1 MRNDAKDDFDNVP
14 SLRADVG
21 DDDDFE
27 PSPATSV
34 RSRNTPVVKVKSAS
48 TGPLWA
54 LIGALLIAFA
64 GLAWWSFQQISL
76 MGQQL
81 VATQE
86 SFARISEEA
95 AGRLQDISGKV
106 VASEASVNNGSEA
119 LKLQIK
125 QLETQLLEQGKQQV
139 GVAGQATELD
149 KRLAQMTA
157 STTDLSNANSKLQ
170 GQVQALTDAVATLK
184 AAQGDTQVKDL
195 AADVAALKK
204 QGNPSA
210 AIARLEQD
218 LVVLKS
224 EQDNKPANS
233 DAPTNKEFDVFR
245 IQTTRNITTLQSQ
258 VQNLQQQLNSPARDK
273 PAHYRT
279 RSASL
284 LPYFQLSP
292 LSDISLALRYLPPP
306 HPCLDSG
313 HPANNNKGHP

>member
-245 IQTTRNITTLQSQ
+245 IQTTRNVTTLQSQ
-258 VQNLQQQLNSPARDK
+258 VQNLQQQLNSPAR
-273 PAHYRT
+273 A
-279 RSASL
+279 A
-284 LPYFQLSP
+284 P
-292 LSDISLALRYLPPP
+292 L
-306 HPCLDSG
+306 G
-313 HPANNNKGHP
+313 Q

>member
-1 MRNDAKDDFDNVP
+1 MRNDANDDFDNVP
-14 SLRADVG
+14 SLRADTG
-21 DDDDFE
+21 DDDDFV
-27 PSPATSV
+27 PTPATSV
-34 RSRNTPVVKVKSAS
+34 RSRPAPVVKVRSAS

-54 LIGALLIAFA
+54 LVGALLIAFA

-106 VASEASVNNGSEA
+106 VASEANVNTGSEA
-119 LKLQIK
+119 LKQQIK

-157 STTDLSNANSKLQ
+157 STTELASANAALQ

-184 AAQGDTQVKDL
+184 VAQGDAGKRDAELREL

-204 QGNPSA
+204 QGNPTA

-218 LVVLKS
+218 MVVLKS
-224 EQDNKPANS
+224 AQENQPANV

-258 VQNLQQQLNSPARDK
+258 VQTLSQQLNAPRGG
-273 PAHYRT
+273 
-279 RSASL
+279 
-284 LPYFQLSP
+284 Q
-292 LSDISLALRYLPPP
+292 
-306 HPCLDSG
+306 
-313 HPANNNKGHP
+313 

>member
-14 SLRADVG
+14 SLRADLE

-27 PSPATSV
+27 PTPATSV
-34 RSRNTPVVKVKSAS
+34 RSRNTKVVKVKSAS

-54 LIGALLIAFA
+54 LVGALLIAFA

-106 VASEASVNNGSEA
+106 VASEANVSNGSEA
-119 LKLQIK
+119 LKQQIK
-125 QLETQLLEQGKQQV
+125 QLEAQLLEQGKQQV
-139 GVAGQATELD
+139 GVAGQASELD
-149 KRLAQMTA
+149 QGLAQMSA
-157 STTDLSNANSKLQ
+157 STTELSTANAKLQ
-170 GQVQALTDAVATLK
+170 GQVQALTEAVATLK
-184 AAQGDTQVKDL
+184 AGQGDFKEL
-195 AADVAALKK
+195 SADVAALKK

-218 LVVLKS
+218 LIVLKS
-224 EQDNKPANS
+224 AQDNQAANS

-258 VQNLQQQLNSPARDK
+258 VQNLQQQLNAPAK
-273 PAHYRT
+273 IT
-279 RSASL
+279 
-284 LPYFQLSP
+284 P
-292 LSDISLALRYLPPP
+292 L
-306 HPCLDSG
+306 G
-313 HPANNNKGHP
+313 Q

>member
-14 SLRADVG
+14 SLRADTG

-34 RSRNTPVVKVKSAS
+34 RSRSTPAVKVKSAS

-54 LIGALLIAFA
+54 LVGALLFAFA

-125 QLETQLLEQGKQQV
+125 QLETQLLEQGKQQL
-139 GVAGQATELD
+139 GVAGQATDLD

-157 STTDLSNANSKLQ
+157 NTSDLSTANTQLQ

-184 AAQGDTQVKDL
+184 AGQTDASKRDAEIKDL
-195 AADVAALKK
+195 SADVAALKK

-224 EQDNKPANS
+224 EQDNRPAAS
-233 DAPTNKEFDVFR
+233 DGPSTKEFDVFR
-245 IQTTRNITTLQSQ
+245 IQTTRNVTTLQSQ
-258 VQNLQQQLNSPARDK
+258 VQNLQQQINQPARV
-273 PAHYRT
+273 
-279 RSASL
+279 
-284 LPYFQLSP
+284 SP
-292 LSDISLALRYLPPP
+292 I
-306 HPCLDSG
+306 G
-313 HPANNNKGHP
+313 Q

>member
-14 SLRADVG
+14 SLRADIG

-54 LIGALLIAFA
+54 LVGALLIAFA

-106 VASEASVNNGSEA
+106 VASEANVNNGSEA

-125 QLETQLLEQGKQQV
+125 QLEAQLQEQGKQQV

-149 KRLAQMTA
+149 QRLAQMTA

-170 GQVQALTDAVATLK
+170 GQVQALTEAVATLK
-184 AAQGDTQVKDL
+184 AAQGDVKEL
-195 AADVAALKK
+195 SADVAALKK

-210 AIARLEQD
+210 AIARIEQD

-224 EQDNKPANS
+224 AQDSQPVNS

-258 VQNLQQQLNSPARDK
+258 VQNLQQQLNAPAK
-273 PAHYRT
+273 IT
-279 RSASL
+279 
-284 LPYFQLSP
+284 P
-292 LSDISLALRYLPPP
+292 L
-306 HPCLDSG
+306 G
-313 HPANNNKGHP
+313 Q

>member
-14 SLRADVG
+14 SLRADIG

-27 PSPATSV
+27 PTPATSV
-34 RSRNTPVVKVKSAS
+34 RSRNTPVVKVKSAT

-54 LIGALLIAFA
+54 LVGALLIAFA

-106 VASEASVNNGSEA
+106 VASEANVNNGSEA

-125 QLETQLLEQGKQQV
+125 QLEAQLQEQGKQQV
-139 GVAGQATELD
+139 GVAGQASELD
-149 KRLAQMTA
+149 QRLAQMTA
-157 STTDLSNANSKLQ
+157 STTDLADANAKLQ

-184 AAQGDTQVKDL
+184 AAQGEIKDL
-195 AADVAALKK
+195 SADVAALKK

-224 EQDNKPANS
+224 AQDNQPANS

-258 VQNLQQQLNSPARDK
+258 VQNLQQQLNEPAKVR
-273 PAHYRT
+273 
-279 RSASL
+279 
-284 LPYFQLSP
+284 P
-292 LSDISLALRYLPPP
+292 L
-306 HPCLDSG
+306 G
-313 HPANNNKGHP
+313 GQ

>member
-14 SLRADVG
+14 SLRADIG

-27 PSPATSV
+27 PTPATSV
-34 RSRNTPVVKVKSAS
+34 RSRNTPVVKVKSAT

-54 LIGALLIAFA
+54 LVGALLIAFA

-106 VASEASVNNGSEA
+106 VASEANVNNGSEA

-125 QLETQLLEQGKQQV
+125 QLEAQLQEQGKQQV
-139 GVAGQATELD
+139 GVAGQASELD
-149 KRLAQMTA
+149 QRLAQMTA
-157 STTDLSNANSKLQ
+157 STTDLANANAKLQ

-184 AAQGDTQVKDL
+184 AAQGEIKDL
-195 AADVAALKK
+195 SADVAALKK

-224 EQDNKPANS
+224 AQENQPANS

-258 VQNLQQQLNSPARDK
+258 VQNLQQQLNEPAKVR
-273 PAHYRT
+273 
-279 RSASL
+279 
-284 LPYFQLSP
+284 P
-292 LSDISLALRYLPPP
+292 LGGP
-306 HPCLDSG
+306 
-313 HPANNNKGHP
+313 

>member
-1 MRNDAKDDFDNVP
+1 MRNDAKDDFDNIP
-14 SLRADVG
+14 SLRADLG

-34 RSRNTPVVKVKSAS
+34 RSRNTPVVKDKGAS

-106 VASEASVNNGSEA
+106 VASEANVNNGSEA

-125 QLETQLLEQGKQQV
+125 QLETQLLEQGKQQL

-157 STTDLSNANSKLQ
+157 STTELSSANAKLQ

-184 AAQGDTQVKDL
+184 AAQGDAGKRDTEIKEL

-224 EQDNKPANS
+224 AQDSQPANS

-258 VQNLQQQLNSPARDK
+258 VQNLNQRLNAPA
-273 PAHYRT
+273 AVT
-279 RSASL
+279 
-284 LPYFQLSP
+284 P
-292 LSDISLALRYLPPP
+292 L
-306 HPCLDSG
+306 G
-313 HPANNNKGHP
+313 Q

>member
-14 SLRADVG
+14 SLRADLG

-27 PSPATSV
+27 PTPATSV
-34 RSRNTPVVKVKSAS
+34 RSRNTKVVKVKSAS

-119 LKLQIK
+119 LKLQIR

-139 GVAGQATELD
+139 GVAGQASELD

-184 AAQGDTQVKDL
+184 AAQGDAGKRDTELKDL

-224 EQDNKPANS
+224 AQDSQPVNS

-258 VQNLQQQLNSPARDK
+258 VQNLQQQLNAPAR
-273 PAHYRT
+273 AG
-279 RSASL
+279 
-284 LPYFQLSP
+284 Q
-292 LSDISLALRYLPPP
+292 
-306 HPCLDSG
+306 
-313 HPANNNKGHP
+313 

>member
-1 MRNDAKDDFDNVP
+1 MRNDANDDFDNVP
-14 SLRADVG
+14 SLRADLG

-27 PSPATSV
+27 PTPATSV
-34 RSRNTPVVKVKSAS
+34 RSRTTPVVKVKSAN

-106 VASEASVNNGSEA
+106 VASEANVNNGSEA
-119 LKLQIK
+119 LKLQIQ
-125 QLETQLLEQGKQQV
+125 QLEKQLLEQGKQQL
-139 GVAGQATELD
+139 GVASQATELD

-157 STTDLSNANSKLQ
+157 STTDLSNANAKLQ

-184 AAQGDTQVKDL
+184 AAQGDTAKRDAEIKDL
-195 AADVAALKK
+195 VADVAALKK

-224 EQDNKPANS
+224 AQETQPLNS

-258 VQNLQQQLNSPARDK
+258 VQNLQRQIAAPTQ
-273 PAHYRT
+273 
-279 RSASL
+279 
-284 LPYFQLSP
+284 
-292 LSDISLALRYLPPP
+292 
-306 HPCLDSG
+306 
-313 HPANNNKGHP
+313 

>member
-27 PSPATSV
+27 PTPATSV
-34 RSRNTPVVKVKSAS
+34 RSRNTKVVKVKSAS

-125 QLETQLLEQGKQQV
+125 QLESQLLEQGKQQV

-184 AAQGDTQVKDL
+184 AAQVDASKRDNEIKELT
-195 AADVAALKK
+195 ADVAALKK

-210 AIARLEQD
+210 AIARIEQD

-224 EQDNKPANS
+224 AQDNQPANS
-233 DAPTNKEFDVFR
+233 NAPTNKEFDVFR

-258 VQNLQQQLNSPARDK
+258 VQNLNQQLNAPARV
-273 PAHYRT
+273 T
-279 RSASL
+279 
-284 LPYFQLSP
+284 P
-292 LSDISLALRYLPPP
+292 L
-306 HPCLDSG
+306 G
-313 HPANNNKGHP
+313 Q

>member
-14 SLRADVG
+14 SLRADIG

-27 PSPATSV
+27 PTPATSV
-34 RSRNTPVVKVKSAS
+34 RSRNTPVVKVKSAT

-54 LIGALLIAFA
+54 LVGALLIAFA

-86 SFARISEEA
+86 SFARISEVA

-106 VASEASVNNGSEA
+106 VASEANVNNGSEA

-125 QLETQLLEQGKQQV
+125 QLEAQLQEQGKQQV
-139 GVAGQATELD
+139 GVAGQASELD
-149 KRLAQMTA
+149 QRLAQMTA
-157 STTDLSNANSKLQ
+157 STTDLANANAKLQ

-184 AAQGDTQVKDL
+184 AAQGEIKDL
-195 AADVAALKK
+195 SADVAALKK

-224 EQDNKPANS
+224 AQDNQPANS

-258 VQNLQQQLNSPARDK
+258 VQNLQQQLNEPAKVR
-273 PAHYRT
+273 
-279 RSASL
+279 
-284 LPYFQLSP
+284 P
-292 LSDISLALRYLPPP
+292 L
-306 HPCLDSG
+306 G
-313 HPANNNKGHP
+313 GQ

>member
-1 MRNDAKDDFDNVP
+1 MRNDANDDFDNVP
-14 SLRADVG
+14 SLRADLG

-27 PSPATSV
+27 PTPATSV

-106 VASEASVNNGSEA
+106 VASEASVNTGSEA

-125 QLETQLLEQGKQQV
+125 QLETQLLEQGKQQL

-157 STTDLSNANSKLQ
+157 STTDLSNANARLQ
-170 GQVQALTDAVATLK
+170 GQVQALTDTVASLK
-184 AAQGDTQVKDL
+184 AAQGDVGKRDTELKEL

-204 QGNPSA
+204 QSA
-210 AIARLEQD
+210 TIARLEQD

-224 EQDNKPANS
+224 AQENQPANS
-233 DAPTNKEFDVFR
+233 DAPTHKEFDVFR

-258 VQNLQQQLNSPARDK
+258 VQTLNPRLNA
-273 PAHYRT
+273 PGA
-279 RSASL
+279 ASG
-284 LPYFQLSP
+284 Q
-292 LSDISLALRYLPPP
+292 
-306 HPCLDSG
+306 G
-313 HPANNNKGHP
+313 Q

>member
-14 SLRADVG
+14 SLRADLG

-27 PSPATSV
+27 PTPATSV

-119 LKLQIK
+119 LKLQIR

-139 GVAGQATELD
+139 GVAGQASELD
-149 KRLAQMTA
+149 KRLAQMSA
-157 STTDLSNANSKLQ
+157 STTELSSANSKLQ

-184 AAQGDTQVKDL
+184 AAQGDAAKRDAEFKELV
-195 AADVAALKK
+195 ADVAALKK

-218 LVVLKS
+218 LLVLKS
-224 EQDNKPANS
+224 AQDNQPANS

-258 VQNLQQQLNSPARDK
+258 VQNLHQRLSEPAK
-273 PAHYRT
+273 VI
-279 RSASL
+279 
-284 LPYFQLSP
+284 P
-292 LSDISLALRYLPPP
+292 LSQ
-306 HPCLDSG
+306 
-313 HPANNNKGHP
+313 

>member
-1 MRNDAKDDFDNVP
+1 MRNDANDDFDNVP
-14 SLRADVG
+14 SLRADTL
-21 DDDDFE
+21 DDDDFV
-27 PSPATSV
+27 PTAATSV

-54 LIGALLIAFA
+54 LVGALLIAFA

-119 LKLQIK
+119 LKLQIR

-157 STTDLSNANSKLQ
+157 GTTDLSNANAKLQ
-170 GQVQALTDAVATLK
+170 GQVQALTDAVAGLK
-184 AAQGDTQVKDL
+184 AAQGEAAKRDSEIRDL
-195 AADVAALKK
+195 VADVAALKK
-204 QGNPSA
+204 QGSPSA

-218 LVVLKS
+218 MVVLKS
-224 EQDNKPANS
+224 AQDNQPANS

-258 VQNLQQQLNSPARDK
+258 VQNLNQRLNSPAAAT
-273 PAHYRT
+273 PIG
-279 RSASL
+279 
-284 LPYFQLSP
+284 Q
-292 LSDISLALRYLPPP
+292 
-306 HPCLDSG
+306 
-313 HPANNNKGHP
+313 

>member
-1 MRNDAKDDFDNVP
+1 MRNDANDDFDNVP
-14 SLRADVG
+14 SLRADPG
-21 DDDDFE
+21 DDDDFV
-27 PSPATSV
+27 PSAATSV
-34 RSRNTPVVKVKSAS
+34 RSRPAPVVKVKGAS

-54 LIGALLIAFA
+54 LVGALLFAFA

-125 QLETQLLEQGKQQV
+125 QLETQLLEQGKQQL

-157 STTDLSNANSKLQ
+157 STTDLSTANTQLQ
-170 GQVQALTDAVATLK
+170 GQVQALTEAVATLK
-184 AAQGDTQVKDL
+184 AAQTETSKRDAEIRDL
-195 AADVAALKK
+195 SADVAALKK
-204 QGNPSA
+204 QGNPTA

-224 EQDNKPANS
+224 EQDNRSATS
-233 DAPTNKEFDVFR
+233 DGPTNKEFDVFR
-245 IQTTRNITTLQSQ
+245 IQTTRNVTTLQSQ
-258 VQNLQQQLNSPARDK
+258 VQNLQQQINQPARV
-273 PAHYRT
+273 
-279 RSASL
+279 
-284 LPYFQLSP
+284 SP
-292 LSDISLALRYLPPP
+292 I
-306 HPCLDSG
+306 G
-313 HPANNNKGHP
+313 Q

>member
-14 SLRADVG
+14 SLRADLG

-27 PSPATSV
+27 PTPATSV
-34 RSRNTPVVKVKSAS
+34 RSRSTPVVKVKSAS

-54 LIGALLIAFA
+54 LVGALLIAFA

-106 VASEASVNNGSEA
+106 VASEASVSNGSEA
-119 LKLQIK
+119 LKLQIR

-149 KRLAQMTA
+149 KRLAQMSA
-157 STTDLSNANSKLQ
+157 STTELASANSKLQ

-184 AAQGDTQVKDL
+184 AAQGDAARRDAEFKELV
-195 AADVAALKK
+195 ADVAALKK

-224 EQDNKPANS
+224 AQDNQPANS

-258 VQNLQQQLNSPARDK
+258 VQNLHQRLSEPAK
-273 PAHYRT
+273 VI
-279 RSASL
+279 
-284 LPYFQLSP
+284 P
-292 LSDISLALRYLPPP
+292 LSQ
-306 HPCLDSG
+306 
-313 HPANNNKGHP
+313 

>member
-1 MRNDAKDDFDNVP
+1 MRNDAKDDFDNIP
-14 SLRADVG
+14 SLRADLG

-34 RSRNTPVVKVKSAS
+34 RSRNTPVVKVKGAS

-106 VASEASVNNGSEA
+106 VASEANVTNGSEA

-125 QLETQLLEQGKQQV
+125 QLETQLLEQGKQQL

-157 STTDLSNANSKLQ
+157 STTELSGANAKLQ

-184 AAQGDTQVKDL
+184 AAQGDAGKRDTEIKEL

-224 EQDNKPANS
+224 AQDSQPANS

-258 VQNLQQQLNSPARDK
+258 VQNLNQRLNAPA
-273 PAHYRT
+273 AAT
-279 RSASL
+279 
-284 LPYFQLSP
+284 P
-292 LSDISLALRYLPPP
+292 L
-306 HPCLDSG
+306 G
-313 HPANNNKGHP
+313 Q

>member
-27 PSPATSV
+27 PTPATSV
-34 RSRNTPVVKVKSAS
+34 RSRNTKVVKVKSAN

-125 QLETQLLEQGKQQV
+125 QLESQLLEQGKQQI

-184 AAQGDTQVKDL
+184 AAQVDAGKRDTEIKEL

-210 AIARLEQD
+210 AIARIEQD

-224 EQDNKPANS
+224 AQDNASANS

-258 VQNLQQQLNSPARDK
+258 VQNLNQQLDAPARV
-273 PAHYRT
+273 T
-279 RSASL
+279 
-284 LPYFQLSP
+284 P
-292 LSDISLALRYLPPP
+292 L
-306 HPCLDSG
+306 G
-313 HPANNNKGHP
+313 Q

>member
-170 GQVQALTDAVATLK
+170 GQVQALTEAVATLK

-258 VQNLQQQLNSPARDK
+258 VQNLQQQLNSPAR
-273 PAHYRT
+273 AT
-279 RSASL
+279 
-284 LPYFQLSP
+284 P
-292 LSDISLALRYLPPP
+292 L
-306 HPCLDSG
+306 G
-313 HPANNNKGHP
+313 Q

>member
-1 MRNDAKDDFDNVP
+1 MRNDANDDFDNVP
-14 SLRADVG
+14 SLRADSL
-21 DDDDFE
+21 DDDDFV
-27 PSPATSV
+27 PTAATSV

-54 LIGALLIAFA
+54 LVGALLIAFA

-95 AGRLQDISGKV
+95 AGRLQDISGKF
-106 VASEASVNNGSEA
+106 VANEASVNNGSEA

-157 STTDLSNANSKLQ
+157 STTDLSNANAKLQ
-170 GQVQALTDAVATLK
+170 GQVQALTDAVASLK
-184 AAQGDTQVKDL
+184 AAQGEAAKRDAEIRELV
-195 AADVAALKK
+195 ADVAALKK

-224 EQDNKPANS
+224 AQDNQPGNS

-258 VQNLQQQLNSPARDK
+258 VQNLNQRINAPAAVT
-273 PAHYRT
+273 PIG
-279 RSASL
+279 
-284 LPYFQLSP
+284 Q
-292 LSDISLALRYLPPP
+292 
-306 HPCLDSG
+306 
-313 HPANNNKGHP
+313 

>member
-14 SLRADVG
+14 SLRADHG

-34 RSRNTPVVKVKSAS
+34 RSRNVPVVKVKGAS

-125 QLETQLLEQGKQQV
+125 QLETQLLEQGKQQL

-149 KRLAQMTA
+149 KRLAQMTS
-157 STTDLSNANSKLQ
+157 STNELSSANAKLQ
-170 GQVQALTDAVATLK
+170 GQVQALTDAVASLK
-184 AAQGDTQVKDL
+184 AAQGDAGKRDGEIKELV
-195 AADVAALKK
+195 ADVAALKK

-224 EQDNKPANS
+224 AQDNQPANN

-258 VQNLQQQLNSPARDK
+258 VQNLQQQLNAPAK
-273 PAHYRT
+273 IT
-279 RSASL
+279 
-284 LPYFQLSP
+284 P
-292 LSDISLALRYLPPP
+292 L
-306 HPCLDSG
+306 G
-313 HPANNNKGHP
+313 Q

>member
-1 MRNDAKDDFDNVP
+1 MRNDANDDFDNVP
-14 SLRADVG
+14 SLRADLG

-27 PSPATSV
+27 PTPATSV
-34 RSRNTPVVKVKSAS
+34 RSRTTPVVKVKSAN

-106 VASEASVNNGSEA
+106 VASEANVNNGSEA
-119 LKLQIK
+119 LKLQIQ
-125 QLETQLLEQGKQQV
+125 QLEKQLLEQGKQQL

-157 STTDLSNANSKLQ
+157 STTDLSNANAKLQ

-184 AAQGDTQVKDL
+184 AAQGDTAKRDAEIKDL
-195 AADVAALKK
+195 VADVAALKK

-224 EQDNKPANS
+224 AQETQPLNS

-258 VQNLQQQLNSPARDK
+258 VQNLQRQIATPTQ
-273 PAHYRT
+273 
-279 RSASL
+279 
-284 LPYFQLSP
+284 
-292 LSDISLALRYLPPP
+292 
-306 HPCLDSG
+306 
-313 HPANNNKGHP
+313 

>member
-1 MRNDAKDDFDNVP
+1 MRNDANDDFDNVP
-14 SLRADVG
+14 SLRADIG
-21 DDDDFE
+21 DDDDFV
-27 PSPATSV
+27 PTPATSV
-34 RSRNTPVVKVKSAS
+34 RSRSTPVVKVKSAS

-54 LIGALLIAFA
+54 LVGALLIAFA

-125 QLETQLLEQGKQQV
+125 QLETQLLEQSKQQV

-157 STTDLSNANSKLQ
+157 STTDLSTANAKLQ

-184 AAQGDTQVKDL
+184 AAQVDAGKRDTEIREL

-210 AIARLEQD
+210 AVARLEQD
-218 LVVLKS
+218 VMVLKS
-224 EQDNKPANS
+224 AQDNQSANS

-258 VQNLQQQLNSPARDK
+258 VQNLNQRLNAPA
-273 PAHYRT
+273 AVT
-279 RSASL
+279 
-284 LPYFQLSP
+284 P
-292 LSDISLALRYLPPP
+292 LIQ
-306 HPCLDSG
+306 
-313 HPANNNKGHP
+313 